1 MANKYLA
8 QNLLIAGLLFLSIDA
23 CAKELDDAVDAMRA
37 GDFAEAYCIMRP
49 LAEAGDADAQYNIG
63 WMYLNGYGL
72 RTNDILALQWWEKA
86 SAQGNSDASLSIGML
101 YSLGEGDVAKDL
113 NKAIDYY
120 LLAASDGQEDA
131 ITILQSMMQRN
142 DREMRGR
149 MHSIIAQ
156 HGSLFGEKYLVK
168 ANKLN
173 ARIEPSTES
182 KVLARLVKGQ
192 AVLELQRQSSW
203 SQVVVLDDETI
214 DRTVWVYNPL
224 LEKNSEVAGR
234 AD

>member
-1 MANKYLA
+1 
-8 QNLLIAGLLFLSIDA
+8 
-23 CAKELDDAVDAMRA
+23 
-37 GDFAEAYCIMRP
+37 
-49 LAEAGDADAQYNIG
+49 
-63 WMYLNGYGL
+63 
-72 RTNDILALQWWEKA
+72 
-86 SAQGNSDASLSIGML
+86 
-101 YSLGEGDVAKDL
+101 
-113 NKAIDYY
+113 
-120 LLAASDGQEDA
+120 
-131 ITILQSMMQRN
+131 
-142 DREMRGR
+142 MRGR